1 MRDKSASRSATAG
14 VSSGIAGADALNAAS
29 GSSPAASPSAE
40 EGLRFPGE
48 DAGRSLAEV
57 AQRDLDAALQLLAER
72 AKYITGATGAAIALR
87 RGQLHDMLCRASDG
101 ANAPELGALLST
113 EQGLS
118 GESVRTRKPLRCDN
132 AETDA
137 RVNRESCRELGIASV
152 VIMPILSGEQVLG
165 VFELFSEKPNA
176 FDERDL
182 SALER
187 LGEMVETAVAHA
199 VAAQL
204 LPGLRPVTPESSVVN
219 AEASQREARP
229 AASRAEAAPST
240 PSSSVGSALV
250 SPVAAE
256 PAAFPPAAVGP
267 KDSAGKDETGKKP
280 LFWTAPVR
288 AESASHPAAGDPKP
302 VTVPPGLSSLQKCQA
317 CGFPVSRGRVLCV
330 ECEQKQSR
338 GEQLPQPPLATNAAE
353 ERDRQKPVPEAE
365 IPLATANVR
374 AGAVA
379 ATVPSVALQ
388 NQPAVSLRHEAS
400 APIPNALATAGS
412 PHLAVSLPDE
422 AVVTKEA
429 EVEQKT
435 AAKPERSE
443 SSVPASDSGPS
454 SDNRPTLFEAPAEP
468 SRSWLV
474 ANKYLLGAMLVVV
487 IVVAAIVWLR

>member
-1 MRDKSASRSATAG
+1 
-14 VSSGIAGADALNAAS
+14 
-29 GSSPAASPSAE
+29 
-40 EGLRFPGE
+40 
-48 DAGRSLAEV
+48 
-57 AQRDLDAALQLLAER
+57 
-72 AKYITGATGAAIALR
+72 
-87 RGQLHDMLCRASDG
+87 
-101 ANAPELGALLST
+101 
-113 EQGLS
+113 
-118 GESVRTRKPLRCDN
+118 
-132 AETDA
+132 
-137 RVNRESCRELGIASV
+137 
-152 VIMPILSGEQVLG
+152 
-165 VFELFSEKPNA
+165 
-176 FDERDL
+176 
-182 SALER
+182 
-187 LGEMVETAVAHA
+187 
-199 VAAQL
+199 
-204 LPGLRPVTPESSVVN
+204 
-219 AEASQREARP
+219 
-229 AASRAEAAPST
+229 
-240 PSSSVGSALV
+240 
-250 SPVAAE
+250 
-256 PAAFPPAAVGP
+256 
-267 KDSAGKDETGKKP
+267 
-280 LFWTAPVR
+280 
-288 AESASHPAAGDPKP
+288 
-302 VTVPPGLSSLQKCQA
+302 
-317 CGFPVSRGRVLCV
+317 V